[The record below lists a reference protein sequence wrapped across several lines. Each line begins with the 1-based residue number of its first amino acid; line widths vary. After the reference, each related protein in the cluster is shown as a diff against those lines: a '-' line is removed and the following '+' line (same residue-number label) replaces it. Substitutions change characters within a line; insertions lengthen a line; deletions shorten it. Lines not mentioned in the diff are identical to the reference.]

1 MNTTIDRFEGE
12 HDFLSNFF
20 PCRIEFEGKEYPTSE
35 HAFQAAKTLD
45 AAEREKIRLAKKP
58 GGAKAL
64 GKRVALRRNW
74 NFERTAWMETVL
86 RIKFS
91 DPALRERLRAT
102 GTAELVEGN
111 TWGDKFWGVSGG
123 QGENRLG
130 RILMKLR
137 AEL

>member
-1 MNTTIDRFEGE
+1 MTTIDRFEGE

-20 PCRIEFEGKEYPTSE
+20 PCKVNFEGKEYPTSE

-58 GGAKAL
+58 GSAKAL
-64 GKRVALRRNW
+64 GKRVSLRRNW
-74 NFERTAWMETVL
+74 SFERTAWMETVL
-86 RIKFS
+86 RIKFT
-91 DPALRERLRAT
+91 DPGLRERLRAT